1 MSKILI
7 IAEKPNVAAEI
18 AAALGVPR
26 KANSYE
32 NNELIISNCL
42 GHLLNIVVP
51 EWRNKNLELP
61 LIPDIF
67 PLEPSKGKEEQYNLL
82 AKLINRAD
90 VSIVV
95 NACDADREGES
106 IFRRVFDYTGSTKPV
121 KRMWIQSTT
130 KQGYIQAF
138 QNMKDGV
145 EYRNL
150 YDAAQSRAEA
160 DWLLG
165 MNGSRVLQSQV
176 GRVMTP
182 TLAMV
187 VDRFL
192 ENKNFKSSDYWEI
205 GGIFQVKAGQYE
217 ARLLNSDDD
226 KIAKFNDKEKAQ
238 DVLKILQSQSLFSV
252 EDECKQSLSYAPYL
266 FDSTELQKQANKK
279 FKYSADK
286 TLSIMQSLYEKYK
299 AMTYPR
305 SDFNALP
312 EDYLPT
318 INETINHLGSLTEY
332 QHIVSEMKH
341 NQLIQQNKRVF
352 DNSRIDSHYAIV
364 PTGFIKDTSWEEEI
378 PLSKI
383 SSDELKQILPTEEYN
398 VFNMIVLRTLAAFYP
413 PAEYA
418 ITTRKTKTGEYA
430 FKSSGKVL
438 IKQGWLAVYGG
449 IEEQDTDKK
458 KRDEQNAHLPIIEAN
473 EQAKVQQINLH
484 DLKTTA
490 PPLMTESDLLQAM
503 KTAGRDIEDKALS
516 NLMKEIKGIGTSAT
530 RPDTIGKLKKEC
542 IDGSPPYLIL
552 DKNHLIP
559 SERAIDLIR
568 HLRQVFPQFTDPIT
582 TAEWEYTL
590 LKVEKGECSKDE
602 FMQGI
607 KQFVKDG
614 ILLLKHQPN
623 ILTDEKLCLCPSCK
637 QSDLVMSQ
645 KEWICA
651 QCAFKLKKQIAGRIM
666 SREELF
672 ELATTGETKSPL
684 TGFLNKEKK
693 PFSTRLKLVT
703 DNENGG
709 LKVIFHF
716 DKYEVTDTG
725 LTCPCC
731 KQQTLLDKGKAL
743 NCECGFILWKTV
755 ASKELSEKVIETL
768 VNKGQTA
775 AMSGFKSQVGKAF
788 SASLYID
795 VENKK
800 VSMKY
805 AK

>member
-1 MSKILI
+1 MSKTLI
-7 IAEKPNVAAEI
+7 IAEKPSVATEI

-26 KANSYE
+26 KANFYE
-32 NNELIISNCL
+32 NDELIISNCL

-51 EWRNKNLELP
+51 EWKNKNLELP

-90 VSIVV
+90 VSIIV

-106 IFRRVFDYTGSTKPV
+106 IFRRVFDYTGSKKPV

-187 VDRFL
+187 VDSFL
-192 ENKNFKSSDYWEI
+192 ANKNFKSSDYWEI
-205 GGIFQVKAGQYE
+205 GGTFQVKAGQYE

-226 KIAKFNDKEKAQ
+226 KIAKFNNKEKAQ

-266 FDSTELQKQANKK
+266 FDSAELQKQANKK

-286 TLSIMQSLYEKYK
+286 TLNIMQSLYEKYK

-318 INETINHLGSLTEY
+318 MNETINHLGNLKEY
-332 QHIVSEMKH
+332 QYIVLEMKQ

-352 DNSRIDSHYAIV
+352 DNARIDSHYAIV
-364 PTGFIKDTSWEEEI
+364 PTGLIKDSSGKEVG
-378 PLSKI
+378 LSQI

-398 VFNMIVLRTLAAFYP
+398 IFNMIVLRTLAAFYP

-418 ITTRKTKTGEYA
+418 ITTRKTKTGEYT

-449 IEEQDTDKK
+449 IEEQDTDKQK
-458 KRDEQNAHLPIIEAN
+458 SDEQNANLPIIEAN
-473 EQAKVQQINLH
+473 EQAKAQQISLY

-490 PPLMTESDLLQAM
+490 PPLMTESNLLQAM
-503 KTAGRDIEDKALS
+503 QTAGRDIEDKTLS

-530 RPDTIGKLKKEC
+530 RADTIGKLKKEC
-542 IDGSPPYLIL
+542 IDGSPPYLNL
-552 DKNHLIP
+552 EKNHLIP
-559 SERAIDLIR
+559 TERAIYLIK
-568 HLRQVFPQFTDPIT
+568 HIRQVFPQFTDPIV

-590 LKVEKGECSKDE
+590 LKVEKGEWSRDE

-614 ILLLKHQPN
+614 ILLLKQQPN

-645 KEWICA
+645 KEWVCS
-651 QCAFKLKKQIAGRIM
+651 QCDFRLKRQIAGRLM
-666 SREELF
+666 SREELL
-672 ELATTGETKSPL
+672 ELATTGEIKSTL
-684 TGFLNKEKK
+684 TGFLSKEKK
-693 PFSTRLKLVT
+693 PFATRLKLVS

-709 LKVIFHF
+709 LKVVFYF

-731 KQQTLLDKGKAL
+731 KKHTLIDKGKAL
-743 NCECGFILWKTV
+743 NCECGFTLWKTI
-755 ASKELSEKVIETL
+755 ASKELSEKVIEAL
-768 VNKGQTA
+768 VHKGQTA
-775 AMSGFKSQVGKAF
+775 VMNGFKSQAGKAF

-795 VENKK
+795 IENKK

>member
-1 MSKILI
+1 MSKTLI

-26 KANSYE
+26 KANFYE

-42 GHLLNIVVP
+42 GHLLNIVIP

-106 IFRRVFDYTGSTKPV
+106 IFRRVFDYTGSKKPV

-187 VDRFL
+187 VDSFL
-192 ENKNFKSSDYWEI
+192 ANKNFKSSDYWEI

-226 KIAKFNDKEKAQ
+226 KIAKFNNKEKAQ

-266 FDSTELQKQANKK
+266 FDSAELQKQANKK

-286 TLSIMQSLYEKYK
+286 TLNIMQSLYEKYK

-318 INETINHLGSLTEY
+318 MNETINHLGNLKEY
-332 QHIVSEMKH
+332 QYIVLEMKQ

-352 DNSRIDSHYAIV
+352 DNARIDSHYAIV
-364 PTGFIKDTSWEEEI
+364 PTGLIKDSSGKEVG
-378 PLSKI
+378 LSQI

-398 VFNMIVLRTLAAFYP
+398 IFNMIVLRTLAAFYP
-413 PAEYA
+413 PAEYY
-418 ITTRKTKTGEYA
+418 ITTRKTKTGEYT

-438 IKQGWLAVYGG
+438 IKKGWLVVYGG
-449 IEEQDTDKK
+449 IEEQDTD
-458 KRDEQNAHLPIIEAN
+458 EQNANLPIIEAN
-473 EQAKVQQINLH
+473 EQAKAQQISLH

-490 PPLMTESDLLQAM
+490 PPLMTESNLLQAM
-503 KTAGRDIEDKALS
+503 QTAGRDIEDKTLS

-530 RPDTIGKLKKEC
+530 RADTIGKLKKEC
-542 IDGSPPYLIL
+542 IDGSPPYLNL
-552 DKNHLIP
+552 EKNHLIP
-559 SERAIDLIR
+559 TERAIYLIK
-568 HLRQVFPQFTDPIT
+568 HIRQVFPQFTDPIV

-614 ILLLKHQPN
+614 ILLLKQHPN

-645 KEWICA
+645 KEWVCS
-651 QCAFKLKKQIAGRIM
+651 QCDFRLKRQIAGRLM

-672 ELATTGETKSPL
+672 ELATTGETKSIL
-684 TGFLNKEKK
+684 TGFLNKEKN
-693 PFSTRLKLVT
+693 PFATRLKLVS

-709 LKVIFHF
+709 LKVIFYF
-716 DKYEVTDTG
+716 DKYEIIDTG
-725 LTCPCC
+725 LICPCC
-731 KQQTLLDKGKAL
+731 KKYTLIDKGKAL
-743 NCECGFILWKTV
+743 NCECGFILWKTI
-755 ASKELSEKVIETL
+755 ASKELSEKIIEAL
-768 VNKGQTA
+768 VHKGQTA
-775 AMSGFKSQVGKAF
+775 VMNGFKSQAGKAF

-795 VENKK
+795 IENKK

>member
-26 KANSYE
+26 KANFYE

-286 TLSIMQSLYEKYK
+286 TLSIMKN
-299 AMTYPR
+299 T
-305 SDFNALP
+305 
-312 EDYLPT
+312 
-318 INETINHLGSLTEY
+318 
-332 QHIVSEMKH
+332 
-341 NQLIQQNKRVF
+341 
-352 DNSRIDSHYAIV
+352 
-364 PTGFIKDTSWEEEI
+364 
-378 PLSKI
+378 
-383 SSDELKQILPTEEYN
+383 KQ
-398 VFNMIVLRTLAAFYP
+398 
-413 PAEYA
+413 
-418 ITTRKTKTGEYA
+418 
-430 FKSSGKVL
+430 
-438 IKQGWLAVYGG
+438 
-449 IEEQDTDKK
+449 
-458 KRDEQNAHLPIIEAN
+458 
-473 EQAKVQQINLH
+473 
-484 DLKTTA
+484 
-490 PPLMTESDLLQAM
+490 
-503 KTAGRDIEDKALS
+503 
-516 NLMKEIKGIGTSAT
+516 
-530 RPDTIGKLKKEC
+530 
-542 IDGSPPYLIL
+542 
-552 DKNHLIP
+552 
-559 SERAIDLIR
+559 
-568 HLRQVFPQFTDPIT
+568 
-582 TAEWEYTL
+582 
-590 LKVEKGECSKDE
+590 
-602 FMQGI
+602 
-607 KQFVKDG
+607 
-614 ILLLKHQPN
+614 
-623 ILTDEKLCLCPSCK
+623 
-637 QSDLVMSQ
+637 
-645 KEWICA
+645 
-651 QCAFKLKKQIAGRIM
+651 
-666 SREELF
+666 
-672 ELATTGETKSPL
+672 
-684 TGFLNKEKK
+684 
-693 PFSTRLKLVT
+693 
-703 DNENGG
+703 
-709 LKVIFHF
+709 
-716 DKYEVTDTG
+716 
-725 LTCPCC
+725 
-731 KQQTLLDKGKAL
+731 
-743 NCECGFILWKTV
+743 
-755 ASKELSEKVIETL
+755 
-768 VNKGQTA
+768 
-775 AMSGFKSQVGKAF
+775 
-788 SASLYID
+788 
-795 VENKK
+795 
-800 VSMKY
+800 
-805 AK
+805 